1 MRKAETLSPRYY
13 TNIEGKFTNSKLGVP
28 FCDSI
33 VFLSFKFTEDYGI
46 SEMFKNDHPL
56 IMSIFRENFAFYVAN
71 KFSLAQIFLLSNA
84 QFPVFRFLLATD
96 DLKSQTRHEVVD
108 YFKKLRSNTND
119 TENLLNKYF
128 RLMKETGMEVKQ
140 HTTTFEAKSMA
151 NFMSDSYLNYAMDED
166 RLRMEIEK
174 TKDRFKKISSKRMLN
189 EKNNPK
195 EFMCGSD
202 FFVM

>member
-1 MRKAETLSPRYY
+1 
-13 TNIEGKFTNSKLGVP
+13 
-28 FCDSI
+28 
-33 VFLSFKFTEDYGI
+33 
-46 SEMFKNDHPL
+46 
-56 IMSIFRENFAFYVAN
+56 
-71 KFSLAQIFLLSNA
+71 
-84 QFPVFRFLLATD
+84 
-96 DLKSQTRHEVVD
+96 
-108 YFKKLRSNTND
+108 
-119 TENLLNKYF
+119 
-128 RLMKETGMEVKQ
+128 MEVKQ